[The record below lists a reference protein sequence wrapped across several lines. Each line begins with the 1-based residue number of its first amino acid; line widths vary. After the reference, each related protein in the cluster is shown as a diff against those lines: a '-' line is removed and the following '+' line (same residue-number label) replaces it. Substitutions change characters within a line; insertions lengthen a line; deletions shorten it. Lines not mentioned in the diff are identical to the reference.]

1 MGLFDVF
8 RRRRT
13 HTEDKK
19 PSYDDDKTN
28 KDNIGIVVGAK
39 QGSEEDH
46 IQTFNNSSITFSS
59 GLGDYDFDAILRDK
73 QKNIVTLY
81 QLADYYCDA
90 DALVHGILHHIYKPY
105 TLSSGWVLGGANEK
119 TYKIYEDF
127 YKKIHL
133 REKLESIVL
142 EYWKYGN
149 VFIYVM
155 NGVPITL
162 PVHKCKI
169 GNVALNGD
177 PIVDFDCQSIYNEWR
192 QKSYAVKEN
201 WIKDNNLE
209 TYFKGYP
216 PEVRKALNDGKQYA
230 QLDPAYCKV
239 LQGPKEGWQR
249 YCIPF
254 IASCLYAL
262 SRKELISKYESSV
275 LNLGIRSFVHVT
287 YGDVKNDTLPDVNQL
302 TEVRRLFS
310 KAMSGFPLAVTNHL
324 AKAEVVQPKLDDL
337 FQWDKYRD
345 VNNDILSAG
354 GVSGMLVTGVSEDGS
369 TFASAQVSMETVAAR
384 IEAARDEICDLMYK
398 INECIQETLSE
409 NHIYNVSTV
418 PTFSFKPLDMSGRK
432 ALREACQ
439 ILWEKGLVST
449 KTMMEANGYS
459 LDREKVQREKEAT
472 DGTDEVMVPR
482 EEQRASESES
492 SDSNNTTIKET
503 RGRNS
508 LDDDERTSDPENA
521 RRGAQPKPSNPEGS
535 EGNDE
540 IS

>member
-1 MGLFDVF
+1 MGLFDRF
-8 RRRRT
+8 RRTRAKP
-13 HTEDKK
+13 EAPK
-19 PSYDDDKTN
+19 PSEHASSKT
-28 KDNIGIVVGAK
+28 VAVGAK
-39 QGSEEDH
+39 QAVDEER

-59 GLGDYDFDAILRDK
+59 GLGDYDFDAVLRDK
-73 QKNIVTLY
+73 QRNIVTLY

-105 TLSSGWVLGGANEK
+105 TLSSGWALHDANEK
-119 TYKIYEDF
+119 TYKIYEEF

-149 VFIYVM
+149 VFVYVM
-155 NGVPITL
+155 DGVPITL

-177 PIVDFDCQSIYNEWR
+177 PIVDFDCQSILNEWR
-192 QKSYAVKEN
+192 QKSYVVKEN

-216 PEVRKALNDGKQYA
+216 PEVRKALNAGAQYA
-230 QLDPAYCKV
+230 QLDPKYCKV

-275 LNLGIRSFVHVT
+275 LNLGIRSFVHIK
-287 YGDVKNDTLPDVNQL
+287 YGDPKNDILPDSAQL
-302 TEVRRLFS
+302 TEVRKIFS
-310 KAMSGFPLAVTNHL
+310 KAMAGFPLAVTNHL
-324 AKAEVVQPKLDDL
+324 AQADVVQPKLDDL

-384 IEAARDEICDLMYK
+384 IEAARDEICDLINK
-398 INECIQETLSE
+398 INECIQETLA
-409 NHIYNVSTV
+409 NTHVYNVSTV

-432 ALREACQ
+432 ALREACEQ
-439 ILWEKGLVST
+439 LWLKGLVST
-449 KTMMEANGYS
+449 KTLMEANGYS
-459 LDREKVQREKEAT
+459 LDREKVLREKEAS

-482 EEQRASESES
+482 EEQRISQNDNSQ
-492 SDSNNTTIKET
+492 SDNNGTLTET
-503 RGRNS
+503 RGRKTMN
-508 LDDDERTSDPENA
+508 DEERSSDPDNA

-540 IS
+540 IT